1 MRRMEPGPIQ
11 ARKAQQRHVFG
22 MGLALRHPCKCR
34 ARLAAAGGGY
44 PAPAAR
50 QPSRRRLPRRRRL
63 TTSRTPGTEI
73 SISTEIAIETPRSR
87 TPCPVRYAQRLPP
100 KQQLQRR
107 TTEAETTRRPRIA
120 GDGAAQSQASP
131 RHLPKRRPHRAWCPP
146 RAPSACSPHE
156 LHRRR
161 HVPRAPHQ
169 PIRERTAVANGL
181 EQSEP

>member
-1 MRRMEPGPIQ
+1 MQMP
-11 ARKAQQRHVFG
+11 RKAS
-22 MGLALRHPCKCR
+22 
-34 ARLAAAGGGY
+34 GGRWRIPG
-44 PAPAAR
+44 APAAR

-120 GDGAAQSQASP
+120 GDGAAQSQARSG
-131 RHLPKRRPHRAWCPP
+131 K
-146 RAPSACSPHE
+146 
-156 LHRRR
+156 
-161 HVPRAPHQ
+161 
-169 PIRERTAVANGL
+169 
-181 EQSEP
+181 